1 MKQAE
6 SRKRVQELFREHEK
20 LITRKNVKAKSA
32 NGVYDRYAN
41 PVSPYGRLPG
51 AFGKRMI
58 HHKGHSERSGTQKL
72 ERNASKQVFASR
84 TASEGG
90 PCTSEL

>member
-58 HHKGHSERSGTQKL
+58 HHEGHSERRGTQNSNGTHRGRYL
-72 ERNASKQVFASR
+72 RWR